1 MGIIDWSSGVCS
13 SDLFLPSFGVLCV
26 GGIIAFLLGGLFL
39 TDTGIPGFD
48 LSIPFLIGL
57 AVVSAGLIMAIG
69 VLAARV
75 HKRKVVGGRE
85 DMLGVVGMVTSTKGG
100 MIYADVRGESWRVS
114 CSETLSPGDKVKIV
128 AMDGLVLQIGRAHVG
143 TPVTNAHLVCR
154 LLLEKKK

>member
-75 HKRKVVGGRE
+75 HKRKVVSGRE

-100 MIYADVRGESWRVS
+100 MVYADVRGDSWRVS
-114 CSETLSPGDKVKIV
+114 CSETLSPGDKGKEV
-128 AMDGLVLQIGRAHVG
+128 AMDGLVLQVVRTVQAGPA
-143 TPVTNAHLVCR
+143 NLAC
-154 LLLEKKK
+154 